1 MNGKETFMIET
12 LTREL
17 IARLME
23 DCQLPMREAMDI
35 VYQSKTY
42 TALSNLETGL
52 YFQSPVY
59 VYDILEQELE
69 TKKQD
74 YIEEK

>member
-1 MNGKETFMIET
+1 MNAKETFMIET

-23 DCQLPMREAMDI
+23 DRQLLMREAMDI
-35 VYQSKTY
+35 VYKSKTY
-42 TALSNLETGL
+42 TALGNLETGL
-52 YFQSPVY
+52 YFQSPAY
-59 VYDILEQELE
+59 VYDILEQELK

-74 YIEEK
+74 CKEEK